1 MCPTLRRRLARSVA
15 VLLVGAAAGL
25 GLAVAP
31 PALAA
36 VCSGDAGVTVV
47 VDFAEL
53 GGGLTAGC
61 DSDTEGQRAR
71 AILDDAGYPLTMAS
85 KSPGFVCRVSGLP
98 ADDPCVEAAPP
109 DRYWSIWWADGEGG
123 AWVYSSRGV
132 DSLRVPDGGYLAMA
146 WHEGSGKA
154 EPPATVPVA
163 RSATPP
169 SGSSP
174 KPEPTRKSK
183 PRPKP
188 APGTGPPAP
197 GTGDTT
203 APDPSEPGASA
214 TEPEGGETSP
224 SVTPEPRS
232 TEVPTPGESVE
243 VDPDL
248 PAAGEITLGPD
259 DAAPAAA
266 QTPDGLPGWAVPVVL
281 VVLAA
286 TGAVVVLR
294 RRRQA

>member
-1 MCPTLRRRLARSVA
+1 MRTSVQRRLARSVA

-109 DRYWSIWWADGEGG
+109 DRYWSIWWADGDGG

-146 WHEGSGKA
+146 WHEGDGKA

-163 RSATPP
+163 RTAAPP
-169 SGSSP
+169 AGSSP
-174 KPEPTRKSK
+174 KPGPKTKPTPRPTSAPSAGTSTPPTGDTPASGPVESGASTTEEPAGGETGSATRKS
-183 PRPKP
+183 
-188 APGTGPPAP
+188 
-197 GTGDTT
+197 
-203 APDPSEPGASA
+203 
-214 TEPEGGETSP
+214 
-224 SVTPEPRS
+224 RS
-232 TEVPTPGESVE
+232 TEVPSPGESVA

-248 PAAGEITLGPD
+248 PGAGEITLGPD